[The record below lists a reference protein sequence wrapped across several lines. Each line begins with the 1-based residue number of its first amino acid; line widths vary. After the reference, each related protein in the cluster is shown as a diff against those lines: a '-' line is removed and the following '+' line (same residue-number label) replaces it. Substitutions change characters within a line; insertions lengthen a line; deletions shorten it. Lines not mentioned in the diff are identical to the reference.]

1 MKGGLLIVGAGIYGV
16 LTKEIA
22 ESLGNFDKIAFV
34 DDMAKTAPDGQSVLC
49 TFSEIEK
56 YSNEYKYV
64 VVAIGN
70 GKVRGEY
77 LERIE
82 KDTSLEIVSIVSDRA
97 YVSKS
102 AEISKGC
109 IIEPMATIH
118 TGCIINTGCII
129 SAGAVVNHLAVC
141 EKCSHI
147 DCNATVSGY
156 VTVPEFTK
164 VKSGQVQ
171 I

>member
-1 MKGGLLIVGAGIYGV
+1 MKGGLLIVGAGIYGE

-22 ESLGNFDKIAFV
+22 KTTDKFDKISFV
-34 DDMAKTAPDGQSVLC
+34 DDMAQKCANGENVLC
-49 TFSEIEK
+49 KFSKIGK
-56 YSNEYKYV
+56 YSDEYKYI

-70 GKVRGEY
+70 GKVRCEY
-77 LERIE
+77 FEKIE
-82 KDTSLEIVSIVSDRA
+82 KETNLKIVSIVSDRA
-97 YVSKS
+97 YISES

-109 IIEPMATIH
+109 IIEPMAVIH
-118 TGCIINTGCII
+118 TGCKIGKGCII
-129 SAGAVVNHLAVC
+129 SAGAVINHLAVC
-141 EKCSHI
+141 EDFSHI

-156 VTVPEFTK
+156 ATVTELSK